1 MCAWAATASSDRT
14 PCWRRGWCSASTAML
29 PPAPPVSAT
38 AKPTAAGSATRPAAL
53 PSPRRPSHPKDHPMS
68 IPSDPLLDFAH
79 QYLRDHPVCSD
90 FIGHGPL
97 SRIGAVSGQLLYREG
112 PYQVEVFSVPPDYI
126 VPAHTHPD
134 VDSIEV
140 YLSGSIKFSHSGS
153 FVFQTEQTVR
163 GPDDGSYAWR
173 MLRIRPQDMHGAVTG
188 TSAARFI
195 SIQHW
200 LNGTPPTRWPTTT
213 PDRRWKPTISRW
225 STAASRLSATKT
237 SCPRPTPCKPGGA
250 RIRFP
255 PCHRTTDVP
264 WHKSIHRK

>member
-1 MCAWAATASSDRT
+1 
-14 PCWRRGWCSASTAML
+14 
-29 PPAPPVSAT
+29 
-38 AKPTAAGSATRPAAL
+38 
-53 PSPRRPSHPKDHPMS
+53 MS

-200 LNGTPPTRWPTTT
+200 LNGTPPTSVAYNYTGPAMEADHFTLVNGGEPLERHQ
-213 PDRRWKPTISRW
+213 DQ
-225 STAASRLSATKT
+225 LSEAD
-237 SCPRPTPCKPGGA
+237 A
-250 RIRFP
+250 L
-255 PCHRTTDVP
+255 
-264 WHKSIHRK
+264 